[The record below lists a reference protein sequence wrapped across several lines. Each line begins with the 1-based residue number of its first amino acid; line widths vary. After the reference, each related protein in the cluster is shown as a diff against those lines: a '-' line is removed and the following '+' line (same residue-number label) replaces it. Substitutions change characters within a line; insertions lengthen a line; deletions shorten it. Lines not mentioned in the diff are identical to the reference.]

1 MATKQALAS
10 KLQLTVSYTDEAGK
24 KKTRTLNFS
33 SLKADADNAN
43 VLTAANALASLQA
56 DALDGVKET
65 VQYEITAEFIRR
77 IYHDY

>member
-33 SLKADADNAN
+33 FLKADADNAN

-65 VQYEITAEFIRR
+65 VQYEITA
-77 IYHDY
+77 

>member
-1 MATKQALAS
+1 MATKQALES

-65 VQYEITAEFIRR
+65 VQYEITA
-77 IYHDY
+77 

>member
-43 VLTAANALASLQA
+43 VLTAANTLASLQA

-65 VQYEITAEFIRR
+65 VQYEITA
-77 IYHDY
+77 

>member
-10 KLQLTVSYTDEAGK
+10 KLQLTVSYTDEASK

-65 VQYEITAEFIRR
+65 VQYEITA
-77 IYHDY
+77 

>member
-1 MATKQALAS
+1 MHS
-10 KLQLTVSYTDEAGK
+10 GRHRRFHLTVSYTDEAGK

-65 VQYEITAEFIRR
+65 VQYEITA
-77 IYHDY
+77 

>member
-24 KKTRTLNFS
+24 KKTRTHNFS

-43 VLTAANALASLQA
+43 DLTAANALASLQA

-65 VQYEITAEFIRR
+65 VQYEITA
-77 IYHDY
+77 

>member
-65 VQYEITAEFIRR
+65 VQYEITT
-77 IYHDY
+77 

>member
-33 SLKADADNAN
+33 SLKADAYSGN

-56 DALDGVKET
+56 DALNGVKET
-65 VQYEITAEFIRR
+65 VQYEITA
-77 IYHDY
+77 

>member
-33 SLKADADNAN
+33 SLKPDADSGN

-65 VQYEITAEFIRR
+65 VQYEITA
-77 IYHDY
+77 

>member
-33 SLKADADNAN
+33 SLKADADSGNG
-43 VLTAANALASLQA
+43 LTAANALASLQA

-65 VQYEITAEFIRR
+65 VQYERTA
-77 IYHDY
+77 

>member
-33 SLKADADNAN
+33 SLKADADNAS

-65 VQYEITAEFIRR
+65 VQYEITA
-77 IYHDY
+77 

>member
-43 VLTAANALASLQA
+43 VLTAADALASLQA

-65 VQYEITAEFIRR
+65 VQYEITA
-77 IYHDY
+77 

>member
-33 SLKADADNAN
+33 SLKADAAN

-65 VQYEITAEFIRR
+65 VQYEITA
-77 IYHDY
+77 

>member
-24 KKTRTLNFS
+24 QKTRTLNFS

-65 VQYEITAEFIRR
+65 VQYEITA
-77 IYHDY
+77 

>member
-33 SLKADADNAN
+33 SLKADADSAN

-65 VQYEITAEFIRR
+65 VQYEITA
-77 IYHDY
+77 

>member
-10 KLQLTVSYTDEAGK
+10 KLQLTASYTDEAGK

-65 VQYEITAEFIRR
+65 VQYEITA
-77 IYHDY
+77 

>member
-24 KKTRTLNFS
+24 KKTRTLNLS
-33 SLKADADNAN
+33 SLKADADSGN

-65 VQYEITAEFIRR
+65 VQYEITA
-77 IYHDY
+77 

>member
-10 KLQLTVSYTDEAGK
+10 KLQLTVSYTDKAGK

-33 SLKADADNAN
+33 SLKADSDSGN

-65 VQYEITAEFIRR
+65 VQYEITA
-77 IYHDY
+77 

>member
-43 VLTAANALASLQA
+43 ALASLQA

-65 VQYEITAEFIRR
+65 VQYERTA
-77 IYHDY
+77 

>member
-24 KKTRTLNFS
+24 K
-33 SLKADADNAN
+33 ADADNAN

-56 DALDGVKET
+56 DTLDGVKET
-65 VQYEITAEFIRR
+65 VQYEITA
-77 IYHDY
+77 

>member
-33 SLKADADNAN
+33 SLKADADKRQRLNGRQRPRI
-43 VLTAANALASLQA
+43 LTGGCLGRSERNGSVRNN
-56 DALDGVKET
+56 GVIHKE
-65 VQYEITAEFIRR
+65 
-77 IYHDY
+77 DLP

>member
-33 SLKADADNAN
+33 SLKADADSGN
-43 VLTAANALASLQA
+43 VLTAANALASLQT

-65 VQYEITAEFIRR
+65 VQYEITA
-77 IYHDY
+77 

>member
-10 KLQLTVSYTDEAGK
+10 KLQLTVSYTEAGK

-33 SLKADADNAN
+33 SLKADADSGN

-65 VQYEITAEFIRR
+65 VQYEITA
-77 IYHDY
+77 

>member
-33 SLKADADNAN
+33 SFKADADNAN

-65 VQYEITAEFIRR
+65 VQYEITA
-77 IYHDY
+77 

>member
-33 SLKADADNAN
+33 SLKADAVSGN

-56 DALDGVKET
+56 DALNGVKET
-65 VQYEITAEFIRR
+65 VQYEITA
-77 IYHDY
+77 

>member
-33 SLKADADNAN
+33 SLNADADNAN

-65 VQYEITAEFIRR
+65 VQYEITA
-77 IYHDY
+77 

>member
-24 KKTRTLNFS
+24 KKTCTLNFS
-33 SLKADADNAN
+33 SLKADADSGN

-65 VQYEITAEFIRR
+65 VQYEITA
-77 IYHDY
+77 

>member
-56 DALDGVKET
+56 DVLDGVKET
-65 VQYEITAEFIRR
+65 VQYEITA
-77 IYHDY
+77 

>member
-1 MATKQALAS
+1 MAIKQALAS

-56 DALDGVKET
+56 DTLDGVKET
-65 VQYEITAEFIRR
+65 VQYEITA
-77 IYHDY
+77 

>member
-65 VQYEITAEFIRR
+65 AQYEITA
-77 IYHDY
+77 

>member
-56 DALDGVKET
+56 EALDGVKET
-65 VQYEITAEFIRR
+65 VQYEITA
-77 IYHDY
+77 

>member
-65 VQYEITAEFIRR
+65 VQYEITA
-77 IYHDY
+77 

>member
-1 MATKQALAS
+1 MAIKQALAS

-24 KKTRTLNFS
+24 KKTRPLNFS

-56 DALDGVKET
+56 DTLDGVKET
-65 VQYEITAEFIRR
+65 VQYEITA
-77 IYHDY
+77 

>member
-43 VLTAANALASLQA
+43 VLTAVNALASLQA

-65 VQYEITAEFIRR
+65 VQYEITA
-77 IYHDY
+77 

>member
-10 KLQLTVSYTDEAGK
+10 KLQLTVSDTDEAGK

-65 VQYEITAEFIRR
+65 VQYDITA
-77 IYHDY
+77 

>member
-56 DALDGVKET
+56 DALDVVKET
-65 VQYEITAEFIRR
+65 VQYEITA
-77 IYHDY
+77 

>member
-1 MATKQALAS
+1 MATKQVLAS

-65 VQYEITAEFIRR
+65 VQYEITA
-77 IYHDY
+77 

>member
-56 DALDGVKET
+56 DALDGVIHKE
-65 VQYEITAEFIRR
+65 
-77 IYHDY
+77 DLP

>member
-10 KLQLTVSYTDEAGK
+10 KLQLTVLYTDEAGK

-65 VQYEITAEFIRR
+65 VQYEITA
-77 IYHDY
+77 

>member
-33 SLKADADNAN
+33 SLKADAANAN

-65 VQYEITAEFIRR
+65 VQYEITA
-77 IYHDY
+77 